1 MRPSVNPLEAG
12 PAAMTGTQHE
22 YIYIYIYRC
31 TSRCYCDGCS
41 KVLLLINMLPEMSWR
56 LRDRGRLCSK

>member
-22 YIYIYIYRC
+22 YIYIYIYIDVRRAAIATDVARC
-31 TSRCYCDGCS
+31 CC
-41 KVLLLINMLPEMSWR
+41 
-56 LRDRGRLCSK
+56 